1 MYNPYFGFSESAF
14 ENTLDKRFLFPSKD
28 QKEGLAA
35 LLYFAETKKGFAIVC
50 GDGGTGKSM
59 LINSFLDR
67 LPESIQ
73 PIIVLN
79 PSVTPLGILIHIAK
93 ALRIR
98 ITRNESVLAITD
110 KVKKALISAKLR
122 GKSFVLI
129 IDEAHMLSNQA
140 LEEIRLLSNIETP
153 DQKLLQILLVGHYEL
168 SHKLGRPEMR
178 HLRWRINVERFLS
191 PLNPEETIQY
201 ADHRLKQVGS
211 SLAFVLEDKCRS
223 LIFKMTQGSPPRINQ
238 LFDNALLICMNEGLR
253 KINRKVL
260 KRAHEAW
267 QTNLIFT
274 PKSSKARTYRVKKPN
289 KPLIVSAGSV
299 AVVVLLGI
307 IAIRSGFGV
316 DNFQSVPQQVR
327 SVIQTASG
335 PQTPSVAK
343 SEDLRKPEN
352 ESTRLRQSGKPE
364 GAPASSLEISASAPI
379 PSPLPEGSG
388 RTEITG
394 KLSSSEKQSSSP
406 PGTSEMKPEASGK
419 PKAAEISTKK
429 EGLGKPQ
436 EALNEVDGAP
446 APSPRPTPAQVLSA
460 SAQLIAQAGDS
471 LNRIANRNYPDNKKL
486 GLVAL
491 ILANPEITN
500 ENKILPGQTLYLPEI
515 SFDKET
521 IRLRDKQFYAIYGRY
536 LTSESLKKDTSWLQK
551 KNVHF
556 VLRDT
561 KDSKRNV
568 VYRVFLGG
576 YGTEAELE
584 KALESVN
591 LKSAKGHKGIGQ
603 ANQSAGSVKN
613 QAKVVDEAIT
623 DKQEALGN
631 PKVTDMY
638 VNRGMGNDPVI
649 PKFNNKPGIS
659 SNKFAVVGKA
669 YQAAFHKNQNNVI
682 TSSTKGALA
691 ALSEVQLEQVHVETY
706 LSLHKVDS
714 TCKLDNSF
722 NGFTGLRRVNQSTG
736 LINNQANI
744 VSFDGIK

>member
-1 MYNPYFGFSESAF
+1 MYNSYFGFSESAF
-14 ENTLDKRFLFPSKD
+14 ENTLDQRFLFPSKD

-35 LLYFAETKKGFAIVC
+35 LLYFVETKKGFAIVC

-98 ITRNESVLAITD
+98 ITINESVLAITD

-153 DQKLLQILLVGHYEL
+153 DQKLLQIMLVGHYEL

-178 HLRWRINVERFLS
+178 HLRWRINIERFLS

-211 SLAFVLEDKCRS
+211 SLAFLLEDKCRS

-274 PKSSKARTYRVKKPN
+274 PKSSKPRTYRVKKPN
-289 KPLIVSAGSV
+289 KPLIVLAGSV

-307 IAIRSGFGV
+307 IAIRSGFGM
-316 DNFQSVPQQVR
+316 DNFQSVLQQVR
-327 SVIQTASG
+327 SVIQTASR

-352 ESTRLRQSGKPE
+352 ESTWLRQSGKPK

-388 RTEITG
+388 RPEITG
-394 KLSSSEKQSSSP
+394 KLSSPEKQSSSP
-406 PGTSEMKPEASGK
+406 SGTSEMKPEASAK

-436 EALNEVDGAP
+436 EALNKVDGAP
-446 APSPRPTPAQVLSA
+446 APSPRAT

-471 LNRIANRNYPDNKKL
+471 LNRIANRNYPDDKKL

-536 LTSESLKKDTSWLQK
+536 LTSESLKKDTSMLQK
-551 KNVHF
+551 KNVQF
-556 VLRDT
+556 VFRDT

-603 ANQSAGSVKN
+603 ANRSAGSVKN

-638 VNRGMGNDPVI
+638 LNREMENDPI
-649 PKFNNKPGIS
+649 ISKFNNKPGIS
-659 SNKFAVVGKA
+659 SNKFAGVGKA

-682 TSSTKGALA
+682 NSSTKGALA
-691 ALSEVQLEQVHVETY
+691 ALSEVQLEQVHVKTY
-706 LSLHKVDS
+706 LSLHKVHS

-722 NGFTGLRRVNQSTG
+722 NGFTSFGRVNQFTG
-736 LINNQANI
+736 SSNNQANI
-744 VSFDGIK
+744 VSFGGIK